1 MKKII
6 WSGLAAVVLMAG
18 GCTSEESS
26 TAPAETEASNEEKE
40 AAEQEATPEEEDKQ
54 EDPVKEPEQE
64 EPSYAAVE
72 PLTGEGTNEASQAR
86 PLAVMINNHPDA
98 RPQTGLSEADIVYEV
113 LTEGE
118 LTRFLAIY
126 QSGHPERLGPVRSA
140 RGYFIDLAEGYDAM
154 YVAHGWSPEAKR
166 MLQGGAVPYLNGLF
180 YDGTLFQRSAE
191 RRAPHNSYIYY
202 EDALSGLESKGY
214 ELQKDIPANFYR
226 EEGFSAV
233 SADSAEDVSV
243 WYSDKYVVQFS
254 YNEEDGTYER
264 SSDNTAF
271 TGEKAAEQVD
281 ASNVFIVEAPH
292 RVVDE
297 AGRRQ
302 INLEDG
308 GSGLLLQHGE
318 ALEVQWRNEGGR
330 LLPYKNG
337 EKVPFQPGKTWI
349 NVIPASAG
357 LEESV
362 KDIES

>member
-1 MKKII
+1 MKKMM
-6 WSGLAAVVLMAG
+6 WSGLAALVLTAG
-18 GCTSEESS
+18 GCTSQESS
-26 TAPAETEASNEEKE
+26 TAPAETGTSHEEESAAEEETTPEKE
-40 AAEQEATPEEEDKQ
+40 EEQKEPVKDPEE
-54 EDPVKEPEQE
+54 E
-64 EPSYAAVE
+64 EPSYEAVE
-72 PLTGEGTNEASQAR
+72 PLTGKGTNEVPAAR

-98 RPQTGLSEADIVYEV
+98 RPQTGLTEADIVYEV

-126 QSGHPERLGPVRSA
+126 QSGHPEKLGPVRSA

-166 MLQGGAVPYLNGLF
+166 TLQGGAVPYLNGLF
-180 YDGTLFQRSAE
+180 HDGTLFQRSTQ
-191 RRAPHNSYIYY
+191 RRAPHNSYISY
-202 EDALSGLESKGY
+202 EDALGGLESKGY
-214 ELQKDIPANFYR
+214 ELQKDVPANFYR

-233 SADSAEDVSV
+233 SADTAEDVSV

-254 YNEEDGTYER
+254 YNQEDGTYER

-271 TGEKAAEQVD
+271 AGENAAEQTE
-281 ASNVFIVEAPH
+281 ASNVLIVEAPH
-292 RVVDE
+292 RVVDK

-302 INLEDG
+302 INLADG
-308 GSGLLLQHGE
+308 GSGLMLQNGE
-318 ALEVQWRNEGGR
+318 ALDVQWRNEGGR
-330 LLPYKNG
+330 LLPYKDG

-362 KDIES
+362 EGVES